1 MGSYTTDEDQFLV
14 DFTEDE
20 NGVSVGV
27 SYLEKK
33 EVVLLTF
40 FDSGYVRAG
49 EGQIMSSEMIDKA
62 KGFMTFNDIQ
72 QIANFMEVLKK
83 AGKPLIEKIDKLMR
97 EDNNES

>member
-1 MGSYTTDEDQFLV
+1 MGSYAGKDQFLV

-33 EVVLLTF
+33 EMVLLTF
-40 FDSGYVRAG
+40 FDSGDAQSG
-49 EGQIMSSEMIDKA
+49 EGQILTEDVFNKA

-97 EDNNES
+97 EDSNES